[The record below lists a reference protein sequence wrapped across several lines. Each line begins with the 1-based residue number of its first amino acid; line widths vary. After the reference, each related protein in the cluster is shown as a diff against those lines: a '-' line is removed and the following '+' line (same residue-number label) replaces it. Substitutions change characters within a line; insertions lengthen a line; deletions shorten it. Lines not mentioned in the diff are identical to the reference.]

1 VKQLETLKIE
11 NENMKVLNISRRTQ
25 NILKNIMIG
34 TVAAKNIHIESR
46 DEIKNRPKK
55 YPHKII

>member
-34 TVAAKNIHIESR
+34 TVAAKNIHIESH
-46 DEIKNRPKK
+46 DEIKNRQKK